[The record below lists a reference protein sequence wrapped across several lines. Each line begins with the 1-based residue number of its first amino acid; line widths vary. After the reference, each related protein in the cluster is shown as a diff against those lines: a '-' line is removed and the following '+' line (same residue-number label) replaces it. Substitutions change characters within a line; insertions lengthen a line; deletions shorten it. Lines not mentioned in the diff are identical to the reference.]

1 MATDV
6 HGEEVDERSLSEKLA
21 DHIQP
26 ANYVLDLSN
35 GNECQIIG
43 NGHDIERVRAACKTM
58 LKRIESDHLGTDSIH
73 TVNVPARE
81 DH

>member
-1 MATDV
+1 MEADT
-6 HGEEVDERSLSEKLA
+6 RPLSEKLA

-43 NGHDIERVRAACKTM
+43 NAHDIERVRAACKQI
-58 LKRIESDHLGTDSIH
+58 LKRIEGDKLEPDDNY
-73 TVNVPARE
+73 TVSVPARE
-81 DH
+81 TH